1 MSLRCSGRDVVGD
14 VDVDGGG
21 GDHLAA
27 DTAVRVAPGLCLQVL
42 EFRELFG
49 QCSCQW

>member
-1 MSLRCSGRDVVGD
+1 MSLRCSGRDVVG
-14 VDVDGGG
+14 DVDGGG

-49 QCSCQW
+49 QCSWQW